1 MTIRLEQPDY
11 TVNEGSGSVMVCA
24 AIVSGTLE
32 RTLTFSL
39 TTQDDSAT
47 SPADFTPVSV
57 DLTFDES
64 TSRACVDIPIED
76 DQIVEN
82 PEDFRV
88 VVGGD
93 DPDVV
98 FDSPSST
105 VTIIDNDN
113 VVIGFEME
121 RYQGDE
127 GSEVEVCAI
136 VMDGVLERSALVTV
150 VTSDLSAQGRMTS
163 YQIYSTKLTFSSTAP
178 DDYSSLTA
186 ELTFDPANDKHCV
199 MISLVDD
206 DVLEGRE
213 ELQLSLLTGEEFVEL
228 NPDMAVVLVMD
239 TDGEI

>member
-1 MTIRLEQPDY
+1 MTIGLEQPSY
-11 TVNEGSGSVMVCA
+11 TVNEGDGSVMVCA

-32 RTLTFSL
+32 RTLTFRL

-47 SPADFTPVSV
+47 SPADFSSVSA

-64 TSRACVDIPIED
+64 TSRACVDIPIVD

-82 PEDFRV
+82 PEVFRV
-88 VVGGD
+88 VVDGD

-98 FDSPSST
+98 FDPPSST

-136 VMDGVLERSALVTV
+136 VMDGVLERSALVAV
-150 VTSDLSAQGRMTS
+150 ATSDISAQGRMM
-163 YQIYSTKLTFSSTAP
+163 P
-178 DDYSSLTA
+178 
-186 ELTFDPANDKHCV
+186 
-199 MISLVDD
+199 
-206 DVLEGRE
+206 
-213 ELQLSLLTGEEFVEL
+213 
-228 NPDMAVVLVMD
+228 
-239 TDGEI
+239 